1 MAKLERECDQLAEK
15 MQDLAKEIEAFNKR
29 KNSILPPGAAQ
40 ALLKGSLALIGA
52 ASKVQLRAVRST
64 VVSTKKH
71 FAATATR

>member
-1 MAKLERECDQLAEK
+1 MAKLERDCDQLAEK
-15 MQDLAKEIEAFNKR
+15 MQALAEEIEAFNER
-29 KNSILPPGAAQ
+29 KAPILPPGAAR

-71 FAATATR
+71 FATTVPR